1 MKVNSV
7 LFLMLAALLTFS
19 IGLATAQEM
28 TKEQWQQEITKY
40 TQMRNDLQ
48 AKAKTASQQVTDGT
62 AMSTKLDA
70 DYDKCMN
77 ELYALVGSDKEK
89 AAAYRAEIEAAEAKA
104 GELMRLSDA
113 DLLART
119 AEVDQLEAKT
129 KELWGNKLS
138 LVPEFWD
145 RLTALDTKVK
155 SLKDTLA
162 KQVKVYTVGTWSKDR
177 DCLWNISKK
186 PDIYGNAWMWPRIW
200 QGNRDQIKDPDV
212 IEPGQKL
219 TIPKGTEMS
228 TEDKTAARKYYS
240 HKAAKAAAA
249 AAAVAPA
256 PAPAAAPAPAKQAP
270 AQKPPAPAK

>member
-40 TQMRNDLQ
+40 TQLRDDLQ
-48 AKAKTASQQVTDGT
+48 AKAKTFGQQVTDGT

-70 DYDKCMN
+70 DYDQCMN

-89 AAAYRAEIEAAEAKA
+89 AAAYRAEIDAAEAKA

-113 DLLART
+113 DLLARS
-119 AEVDQLEAKT
+119 AEIDELEAKT

-162 KQVKVYTVGTWSKDR
+162 KQVKVYTVGTWSQDR

-186 PDIYGNAWMWPRIW
+186 ADIYGNAWMWPRIW

-212 IEPGQKL
+212 IQPGQKL
-219 TIPKGTEMS
+219 TIPKGTDMS
-228 TEDKTAARKYYS
+228 AEDKAAARKYYS
-240 HKAAKAAAA
+240 RKAAAA
-249 AAAVAPA
+249 EPA
-256 PAPAAAPAPAKQAP
+256 PASAPAK
-270 AQKPPAPAK
+270 

>member
-1 MKVNSV
+1 MKLNSV
-7 LFLMLAALLTFS
+7 LFLMLAALLIFS
-19 IGLATAQEM
+19 FGLATAQEM

-40 TQMRNDLQ
+40 TKTRDDLQ
-48 AKAKTASQQVTDGT
+48 AQVKKLGTQITDGS
-62 AMSTKLDA
+62 ALSTKLDK
-70 DYDKCMN
+70 DYETCMT
-77 ELYALVGSDKEK
+77 ELYALVGSDAEK
-89 AAAYRAEIEAAEAKA
+89 AAAYRAEIDAAEAKA

-113 DLLART
+113 DLMARSGEV
-119 AEVDQLEAKT
+119 AELEAKT

-138 LVPEFWD
+138 LIPEFWD

-186 PDIYGNAWMWPRIW
+186 PDIYNNAWLWPRIW

-212 IEPGQKL
+212 IKKGMKL
-219 TIPKGTEMS
+219 TIPQGKEL
-228 TEDKTAARKYYS
+228 TADESKAAKKYY
-240 HKAAKAAAA
+240 HRKAAAA

-256 PAPAAAPAPAKQAP
+256 AAPAAAPAPAP
-270 AQKPPAPAK
+270 AQKAQTPPAAPAK